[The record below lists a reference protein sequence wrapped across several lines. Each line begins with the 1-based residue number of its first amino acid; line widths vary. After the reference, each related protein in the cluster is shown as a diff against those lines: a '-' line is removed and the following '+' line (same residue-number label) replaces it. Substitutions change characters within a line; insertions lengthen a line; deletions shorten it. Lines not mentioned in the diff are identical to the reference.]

1 MSPRK
6 PKPSSKP
13 APPVSYAPTTNFAWE
28 VPWNQSPIVLTT
40 VFGFLWLAGTLA
52 FASRYAATAFVLWH
66 LLIDGGMACLWL
78 GSATGYGLQL
88 LRLAK
93 LSEQHIDPPLRLVTA
108 AALGLGAM
116 GLTVLG
122 LGLLGILARWSA
134 MALVAGGVLILVLM
148 LIGAGADGT
157 EAAAPVDDALGV
169 GVAAGR
175 AGGDHR
181 HDGGAHAA
189 RRDVGKPGAQ
199 RL

>member
-66 LLIDGGMACLWL
+66 LLIDGGIWRVCGWGRQPGMDCSCLA
-78 GSATGYGLQL
+78 GKTIRAAH
-88 LRLAK
+88 R
-93 LSEQHIDPPLRLVTA
+93 PA
-108 AALGLGAM
+108 AAAGDGRGA
-116 GLTVLG
+116 GAGGNGTDG
-122 LGLLGILARWSA
+122 FGIGAARNPRP
-134 MALVAGGVLILVLM
+134 LVGDGAGGGGVLILVLM
-148 LIGAGADGT
+148 LIAQVPTGT
-157 EAAAPVDDALGV
+157 EAAARLTTPWAWASLL
-169 GVAAGR
+169 GR

-189 RRDVGKPGAQ
+189 RRDVDSGAQ